1 LRGQIGLFC
10 TQSIDTFAIMLNAR
24 MLFGAASLLALAT
37 ALPATAPDDD
47 DFACYTS
54 IVDYSSTSIQYRE
67 DHIYTEVSS
76 SQVWEGEMVDK
87 DVPMTTLCDGRP
99 RALESYKTYW
109 GTTTTTF
116 DPPITN
122 TMWLEYDEPFPTCN
136 VDPTACPAIVSAH
149 PENPFPC
156 DMPVLEA
163 RDDRVACD
171 SNPSHCFIA
180 ARPKQTLYYWPVT
193 TVSGDFCAQNGST
206 VFASPTSPPDPD
218 KAVVDGFTFTS
229 PTNYLSYESVGA
241 VLHGDRRKVTDC
253 GPEGHWNVIV
263 PITESFYSQG
273 YKDRNSYSFN
283 FADLNTIPVDA
294 FNRQRKC
301 GFEHTCTFPIEGS
314 YTPILPLPTEM
325 LNLEPAW
332 KDAGCQGTGEGYYI
346 TPIALATPAPT
357 AKSKLL

>member
-54 IVDYSSTSIQYRE
+54 IVEYSSTSIQYRE

-76 SQVWEGEMVDK
+76 SQVWEGEMLDK
-87 DVPMTTLCDGRP
+87 NVPMTTLCDGRP

-122 TMWLEYDEPFPTCN
+122 TKWLEYDEPFPTCN

-263 PITESFYSQG
+263 PITESFY
-273 YKDRNSYSFN
+273 
-283 FADLNTIPVDA
+283 
-294 FNRQRKC
+294 RQRKC

-357 AKSKLL
+357 AKSKLP